1 MFKDNQKHLQP
12 LLISNVN
19 DLPDKHRKRLE
30 QSWAGSFYQET
41 FCRLPEDLFRGLYAD
56 LPSRPNVPV
65 NVLVG
70 LDLIKA
76 QFGWS
81 DEELYDHFTF
91 DLQVRYALGL
101 RDLKEGDFE
110 IRTLYYFRRHL
121 ADHFLKTGENLL
133 QKAFEQMTDQQA
145 LAHKVNLKVQRMDST
160 QLMSNIVDA
169 SRLQLLVEVLQRL
182 VRVLSAAEQARY
194 AEWLAPYVEK
204 SAHQFI
210 YPVKGKEAWEARLAE
225 IGQVMS
231 RLVTELAATYAQ
243 EPLYQVFKRI
253 FEDNYQVAAQT
264 VRARAN
270 SEIPSG
276 CLQSV
281 DDLEA
286 TYRKKGPKGFKGY
299 VANLSESCTPD
310 HQLQLITQVQVAP
323 NNQDDADLLAKSLPN
338 LKARTGVESLYV
350 DGGYGS
356 PEVDEVCID
365 QKVAIVQ
372 TGIRGNAPDPEKLNL
387 AIFEIEQDEKGKP
400 VQMSCPAGQTVTVE
414 PGRTTGYLVHFDP
427 EKCQA
432 CRFFQENRCRVQ
444 GGKKD
449 PRPKLS
455 FTQQEVNWARRRRRH
470 EAFQKEDGNLRA
482 AVEATVRSLKHPF
495 PNGKLPV
502 RGLFRVTCLLLGSA
516 AMINLRRIH
525 RYLNEKAQAGGGQNG
540 AEKAQETLAQ
550 SALNA
555 FGFAFW
561 ARLEAFWALTR
572 RSGPCFGF

>member
-1 MFKDNQKHLQP
+1 MYKANKRHLQP
-12 LLISNVN
+12 LLISTIN

-30 QSWAGSFYQET
+30 QSWAGTFYREV
-41 FCRLPEDLFRGLYAD
+41 FCRIPEDLFRELYAD

-65 NVLVG
+65 NILIG

-76 QFGWS
+76 QFRWS

-121 ADHFLKTGENLL
+121 ADHFLKSGENLL
-133 QKAFEQMTDQQA
+133 QRAFEQMTDQQA
-145 LAHKVNLKVQRMDST
+145 LAYQVNLKVQRMDST
-160 QLMSNIVDA
+160 QIMSNIVDA
-169 SRLQLLVEVLQRL
+169 SRLQLLVEVIQRL
-182 VRVLSAAEQARY
+182 VRVLSAAEQERY
-194 AEWLAPYVEK
+194 AELLAPYVEK

-210 YPVKGKEAWEARLAE
+210 YPVKGKQAWEARLAE
-225 IGQVMS
+225 IGQVMY
-231 RLVTELAATYAQ
+231 RLVTELATAYEQ
-243 EPLYQVFKRI
+243 EPVYRIFKRI
-253 FEDNYQVAAQT
+253 FADNYRVEAQT
-264 VRARAN
+264 VRALAN
-270 SEIPSG
+270 AEIPSG

-299 VANLSESCTPD
+299 VANLSESCTPGND
-310 HQLQLITQVQVAP
+310 LQLITQVQVAP
-323 NNQDDADLLAKSLPN
+323 NNQEDADLLAESLPQ
-338 LKARTGVESLYV
+338 LKARTGLESLYV

-356 PEVDEVCID
+356 PEVDQASID
-365 QKVAIVQ
+365 HKVELVQ

-387 AIFEIEQDEKGKP
+387 ADFEIQQNEEGKP
-400 VQMSCPAGQTVTVE
+400 VQMTCPGGQTVTVE
-414 PGRTTGYLVHFDP
+414 AGRTTGYIVHFEP
-427 EKCQA
+427 QTCHN
-432 CRFFQENRCRVQ
+432 CRFFQENRCRAQ

-470 EAFQKEDGNLRA
+470 KAFKKEDGNLRA

-502 RGLFRVTCLLLGSA
+502 RGRFRVMCLLIGSA

-525 RYLNEKAQAGGGQNG
+525 RYVNEKDQASAGK
-540 AEKAQETLAQ
+540 KAQKTSDEAPVNSLLVRLIT
-550 SALNA
+550 
-555 FGFAFW
+555 G
-561 ARLEAFWALTR
+561 LEALPRLSRPYRT
-572 RSGPCFGF
+572 CFGF

>member
-1 MFKDNQKHLQP
+1 MYKANKGHLQP

-19 DLPDKHRKRLE
+19 DLPEKHRKRLE
-30 QSWAGSFYQET
+30 QSWAGTFYQET
-41 FCRLPEDLFRGLYAD
+41 FCRIPEDLFRVLYAD

-65 NVLVG
+65 NVLVS
-70 LDLIKA
+70 LDLLKA

-81 DEELYDHFTF
+81 DEELFDHFVF
-91 DLQVRYALGL
+91 DMQVRYAVGL

-133 QKAFEQMTDQQA
+133 QIAFEQMTDQQA
-145 LAHKVNLKVQRMDST
+145 CTHKVNLRVQRMDST
-160 QLMSNIVDA
+160 QIMSNIVDA
-169 SRLQLLVEVLQRL
+169 SRLQLLVEVIQRL
-182 VRVLSAAEQARY
+182 VRVLSVAEQERY
-194 AEWLAPYVEK
+194 AELLAPYVEK

-210 YPVKGKEAWEARLAE
+210 YPVKGKQAWESRLAE
-225 IGQVMS
+225 IGQVMY
-231 RLVTELAATYAQ
+231 RLVTELAAAYEH
-243 EPLYQVFKRI
+243 EPIYQVFKRI
-253 FEDNYQVAAQT
+253 FEDNYQVEAQT
-264 VRARAN
+264 VRALDN
-270 SEIPSG
+270 KEIPSG

-299 VANLSESCTPD
+299 VANLSESCSPD
-310 HQLQLITQVQVAP
+310 NELQLITQLQVAP
-323 NNQDDADLLAKSLPN
+323 NNQDDADLLADSLLE

-365 QKVAIVQ
+365 QKVEVVQ

-387 AIFEIEQDEKGKP
+387 SNFEIKQDERGKP
-400 VQMSCPAGQTVTVE
+400 VQMTCPGGQTVTVE
-414 PGRTTGYLVHFDP
+414 PGRSTGYIVHFDP
-427 EKCQA
+427 EKCQK
-432 CRFFQENRCRVQ
+432 CPFFQENRCRAQ

-470 EAFQKEDGNLRA
+470 ETFKKEDGNPRA
-482 AVEATVRSLKHPF
+482 AVEASIRSLKHPF

-502 RGLFRVTCLLLGSA
+502 RGLFRVTCMLIGSA
-516 AMINLRRIH
+516 AMINMKRIH
-525 RYLNEKAQAGGGQNG
+525 RYLGEKDKPGGGKQGAKKAQ
-540 AEKAQETLAQ
+540 KAADQLPLDSILAVIKT
-550 SALNA
+550 
-555 FGFAFW
+555 
-561 ARLEAFWALTR
+561 RLEALWLLSRPVCT
-572 RSGPCFGF
+572 CFGF